1 MENFN
6 SYQALVEVLKT
17 AHITDE
23 RWKNIIKG
31 FIQPSF
37 NTSPNGCEH
46 SRQSGSEYGLSCIDC
61 GTELLGFGKA
71 NTSEVCVNHQ
81 FHVVTNEEYHPIGTF
96 CIYCRASWEIPNLLK
111 PISTNLN

>member
-6 SYQALVEVLKT
+6 SYEALVEVLKT

-37 NTSPNGCEH
+37 NTSSNECEH
-46 SRQSGSEYGLSCIDC
+46 NRQSGSEYGLSCIDC
-61 GTELLGFGKA
+61 GTELLGFGKESSSK
-71 NTSEVCVNHQ
+71 TCVGHT
-81 FHVVTNEEYHPIGTF
+81 FHVVTNSENIPIGTF
-96 CIYCRASWEIPNLLK
+96 CIYCRASWEIPDIRK
-111 PISTNLN
+111 INLN